1 MDTYAFKANIRYGLE
16 AKGSLIS
23 IKISFFIGLGH
34 MAVLEQDFIIV
45 YIIIIYIFFLFLT
58 VLEVLCNVCDR
69 NVTSMVME
77 NLLLGQRKINL
88 KIKSII

>member
-34 MAVLEQDFIIV
+34 MAVLEQDFTIV
-45 YIIIIYIFFLFLT
+45 YCLYFFIPYCSLSPQECL
-58 VLEVLCNVCDR
+58 
-69 NVTSMVME
+69 
-77 NLLLGQRKINL
+77 
-88 KIKSII
+88 

>member
-1 MDTYAFKANIRYGLE
+1 MDTYAFNANIRYGLE

-45 YIIIIYIFFLFLT
+45 YIIIIYIYFYSSLFSKSSAMS
-58 VLEVLCNVCDR
+58 
-69 NVTSMVME
+69 VTEM
-77 NLLLGQRKINL
+77 LLLW
-88 KIKSII
+88 